1 MERLPVFIL
10 GIIVVLGGIG
20 LLAANEKAGTEN
32 PKQAQQVAAPSTP
45 GGTLQIDRVGVG
57 VTGARPSRVTVRV
70 QGFLLDGCTSLGS
83 ISQRRE
89 GNTVIVSIV
98 TAHTGARNCA
108 TVAQLV
114 DETIPLEGDFQP
126 GEYVVDVNGVER
138 RFQI

>member
-1 MERLPVFIL
+1 M
-10 GIIVVLGGIG
+10 
-20 LLAANEKAGTEN
+20 AANKKAGAEN

-45 GGTLQIDRVGVG
+45 EGTLQIDRVEVG
-57 VTGARPSRVTVRV
+57 VTGARRSRAAVRV
-70 QGFLLDGCTSLGS
+70 RGFLLDGCTSLGS

-89 GNTVIVSIV
+89 GNTVIVTIA

-108 TVAQLV
+108 AVAQLV

-126 GEYVVDVNGVER
+126 GEYVVHVNGVER